1 MIIQKALATAAA
13 AALVAAPVGAAT
25 RPAAAVPAVTA
36 TSSTAALQDDDYG
49 WDAGTVVIGLL
60 AAGLIVWG
68 IIELFGDEDEDTLP
82 VSLG

>member
-1 MIIQKALATAAA
+1 MIISKVLATTAA

-60 AAGLIVWG
+60 AAGLIIWG
-68 IIELFGDEDEDTLP
+68 IIELFSDEDDSDLP
-82 VSLG
+82 VSLA